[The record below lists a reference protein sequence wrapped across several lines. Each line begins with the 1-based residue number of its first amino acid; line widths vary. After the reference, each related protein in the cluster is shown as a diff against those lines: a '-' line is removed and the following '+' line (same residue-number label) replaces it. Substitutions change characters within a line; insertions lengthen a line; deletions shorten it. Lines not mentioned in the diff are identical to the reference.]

1 VKFFSKNETIPQTIL
16 NIIPEDTARH
26 YKFIA
31 FNKEGNNLEIG
42 MVYPDD
48 LKAQEAVKFI
58 ASRLNLNLKV
68 YLITLSDLKE
78 ILKQYQGFV
87 EEFNKLVED
96 FKKDL
101 LLLKKILLIN

>member
-1 VKFFSKNETIPQTIL
+1 
-16 NIIPEDTARH
+16 
-26 YKFIA
+26 
-31 FNKEGNNLEIG
+31 
-42 MVYPDD
+42 MVFPDD

-68 YLITLSDLKE
+68 FLITLSDLKE

-96 FKKDL
+96 FQKRFAVP
-101 LLLKKILLIN
+101 KKILPIN